1 MKNFLDRYLKII
13 DWYIIKK
20 YLGTFVF
27 TLVIFMVIS
36 VVFDIAEHLDNF
48 LTHHATVYDI
58 AFKYYAGFIPY
69 YINLLSPLINFLA
82 VIFFTAKMAN
92 QTEIVPILSGK
103 ASFNRFLRPYFV
115 SATLIF
121 IVSLFANVYLIP
133 YTNDLKVKFENT
145 HGFNGDQSKNEV
157 HLQLDNKGTYVY
169 VQSYDP
175 ASHTGYQFVL
185 EKFDGDKLR
194 EKIVASTV
202 TYDTVKRS
210 WSLRNYSIRYVNGLR
225 EKLNIN
231 VPLKDTILDLKPLD
245 FEMHD
250 NIYSA
255 MSMSVLNRNIDK
267 EATRGA
273 GNLKDMRYEKYRR
286 FIYPLASFVL
296 TLIGVSI
303 SSRRVR
309 GGIGLPL
316 GIGLFLCFAYIVV
329 DKFALVFA
337 IKSGLPPLIAAA
349 LPNFLFGILGCF
361 LLYKAPK

>member
-1 MKNFLDRYLKII
+1 MNNPLNNYLKII

-27 TLVIFMVIS
+27 TLVIFIVIS
-36 VVFDIAEHLDNF
+36 VVFDISEHLDNF
-48 LTHHATVYDI
+48 LSHHATIYDI
-58 AFKYYAGFIPY
+58 AFKYYAGFIPF

-121 IVSLFANVYLIP
+121 VLSFFANVYLIP
-133 YTNDLKVKFENT
+133 YTNKLKVTFENT
-145 HGFNGDQSKNEV
+145 HGFNGDPSKNEV
-157 HLQLDNKGTYVY
+157 HLQLDKRTFVY
-169 VQSYDP
+169 VQTYDP
-175 ASHTGYQFVL
+175 PSHTGYQFVL
-185 EKFDGDKLR
+185 EKFDGDVLR
-194 EKIVASTV
+194 EKIVANTI
-202 TYDTVKRS
+202 TYDSLKKT
-210 WSLRNYSIRYVNGLR
+210 WSLRNYSIRRVNGLR
-225 EKLNIN
+225 EKLDMNL
-231 VPLKDTILDLKPLD
+231 PQKDTVLELSPSD
-245 FEMHD
+245 FETHD

-255 MSMSVLNRNIDK
+255 MSMSLLNSNIDK
-267 EATRGA
+267 EKIRGS
-273 GNLKDMRYEKYRR
+273 GNLRDMQYEKYKR
-286 FIYPLASFVL
+286 FVYPLASFVL

-303 SSRRVR
+303 SSRKVR

-337 IKSGLPPLIAAA
+337 IKSGLPPLIAVC
-349 LPNFLFGILGCF
+349 LPNGLFGILGCY